1 LGVKLDIST
10 RICGVKLNNP
20 TVLAS
25 GIMGVTGPS
34 LCFAAGNGAGAVT
47 TKSIGIEERKGHP
60 APILL
65 EWEKGLIN
73 AVGLS
78 SPGIDSSLEELDFAV
93 KNCNSPVIA
102 SIFAPTT
109 KQFGEVAKHVS
120 KIKPHLV
127 EVNISCPNVEAEFGK
142 PFASDPKVSADVT
155 KIVKKSSKCPIIVK
169 LSPNVPNIG
178 AIAKAVE
185 KAGANAICAINTV
198 GPGMIIDI
206 KTGKPM
212 LANKCGGLSGP
223 AVKPIAVRCIY
234 DIYKSVKI
242 PIIGTGGV
250 TYGKDAVEMIMAGAT
265 AVGIGSGV
273 YYRGIDVFRK
283 VSNEIENFMMKEGYS
298 SLKQFRGIS
307 HEQ

>member
-1 LGVKLDIST
+1 LDITT
-10 RICGVKLNNP
+10 RLCNIKLNNP

-25 GIMGVTGPS
+25 GIMGVTGSS
-34 LCFAAGNGAGAVT
+34 LCFVAGNGAGAVT

-65 EWEKGLIN
+65 QWEKGMIN

-78 SPGIDSSLEELDFAV
+78 SPGIESSLEELKYAV
-93 KNCNSPVIA
+93 DNCKSPVIA

-109 KQFGEVAKHVS
+109 KQFGEVAKQVS
-120 KIKPHLV
+120 KIKPKMI

-142 PFASDPKVSADVT
+142 PFGADPKISADVT
-155 KIVKKSSKCPIIVK
+155 KIVKKNCKCPIIVK

-206 KTGKPM
+206 GTGKPL

-234 DIYKSVKI
+234 DIYEAVKI

-250 TYGKDAVEMIMAGAT
+250 TYGKDAVELIMVGAT

-273 YYRGIDVFRK
+273 YYRGIDVFKK
-283 VSNEIENFMMKEGYS
+283 VSNEIEDFMLKHGYKNLKE
-298 SLKQFRGIS
+298 FRGIA
-307 HEQ
+307 HE

>member
-1 LGVKLDIST
+1 MDITTRLCGIKLD
-10 RICGVKLNNP
+10 NP

-25 GIMGVTGPS
+25 GIMGVTGSS

-78 SPGIDSSLEELDFAV
+78 APGIGSSLEELSYAV
-93 KNCNSPVIA
+93 KNCKSPVIA
-102 SIFAPTT
+102 SIFAPTS
-109 KQFGEVAKHVS
+109 KQFGEVARHVS
-120 KIKPHLV
+120 KIRPALV

-142 PFASDPKVSADVT
+142 PFGADPKISADVT
-155 KIVKKSSKCPIIVK
+155 KIVKKNSKCPIIVK
-169 LSPNVPNIG
+169 LSPNVSNIG
-178 AIAKAVE
+178 LIAKAVE

-206 KTGKPM
+206 KTGKPL

-223 AVKPIAVRCIY
+223 AIKPIAVRCIY
-234 DIYKSVKI
+234 DIFEAVKI

-250 TYGKDAVEMIMAGAT
+250 TYGRDAIELIMAGAT
-265 AVGIGSGV
+265 AIGIGSGV

-283 VSNEIENFMMKEGYS
+283 VANEIEDFMFREGYNN
-298 SLKQFRGIS
+298 LKEFRGIA
-307 HEQ
+307 HE